1 MKVIKK
7 TKDYVIYQKSSGR
20 YAIKDADKNW
30 VNADEKIKILL
41 VEKLIKTVAA
51 APAPKKT
58 EEAPAVPVE
67 DTAPA
72 EEAPA
77 EEAPAEEAPAEEAPA
92 EEAPVEEA
100 PVEEAPAEEAPAE
113 EAPAEKPKAK
123 AKAKAK
129 AKPKAKA
136 KAAPKKD

>member
-7 TKDYVIYQKSSGR
+7 TKDYIIYQKSSGR
-20 YAIKDADKNW
+20 YAIKNADKNW

-41 VEKLIKTVAA
+41 AEKLIKAVVP

-58 EEAPAVPVE
+58 EEAPAAPVE
-67 DTAPA
+67 EAAVTEEAPVEEAPA

-92 EEAPVEEA
+92 EEAP
-100 PVEEAPAEEAPAE
+100 AE

-123 AKAKAK
+123 AKAK
-129 AKPKAKA
+129 PKAKA
-136 KAAPKKD
+136 KAAAKED

>member
-7 TKDYVIYQKSSGR
+7 TKDYVIYQKGSGR

-41 VEKLIKTVAA
+41 AEKLVKTVAP
-51 APAPKKT
+51 APAPKKS
-58 EEAPAVPVE
+58 EEAPAAPVE
-67 DTAPA
+67 EAPVA

-77 EEAPAEEAPAEEAPA
+77 EEAPVEEAPV

-113 EAPAEKPKAK
+113 KP
-123 AKAKAK
+123 KAKAK

>member
-7 TKDYVIYQKSSGR
+7 TKDYVIYQKGSGR

-41 VEKLIKTVAA
+41 AEKLVKTVAP
-51 APAPKKT
+51 APAPKKS
-58 EEAPAVPVE
+58 EEAPVAPV
-67 DTAPA
+67 D
-72 EEAPA
+72 EAPV
-77 EEAPAEEAPAEEAPA
+77 AEEAPA

-100 PVEEAPAEEAPAE
+100 PVAKEAPAEEAPVEEAPVAEEAPAE

-123 AKAKAK
+123 AKAK
-129 AKPKAKA
+129 PKA